1 MTAPTP
7 QHQTAD
13 ITQAVLD
20 RLGECQN
27 PRFKEI
33 ISAVVR
39 HVHALAREIDLKPD
53 EWMTALQFL
62 TATGQKC
69 DEKRQEFILLSDTL
83 GLSMLVV
90 QLDQARRSAQALAD
104 KSAVKVKPTEATV
117 QGPFYWQGS
126 PVLPLGSDIG
136 KGMPGEP
143 AHYSGRVTDTQ
154 GKPLAGTCLDV
165 WSGDG
170 DGIYDMQMGDEAGMR
185 LRGRFHT
192 DADGR
197 YHFWSIKPYYYP
209 VPTDG
214 PVGDMLRAMG
224 RHPNRPGHIHM
235 MVYRDGYV
243 PLTTHVF
250 AADSPYLDSDAVFGV
265 RDSLIVS
272 YEKHA
277 AGKAADGRVLDR
289 PYHSASYDFALAP
302 ALAAAA

>member
-1 MTAPTP
+1 MTQ

-13 ITQAVLD
+13 ITEAVLG
-20 RLGECQN
+20 RLADDAD
-27 PRFKEI
+27 PRFKQI

-39 HVHALAREIDLKPD
+39 HAHALVREVDLKPD
-53 EWMTALQFL
+53 EWMAAIQFL
-62 TATGQKC
+62 TRTGQTC
-69 DEKRQEFILLSDTL
+69 DDKRQEFILLSDTL

-90 QLDQARRSAQALAD
+90 QLEQARRSAQALAD
-104 KSAVKVKPTEATV
+104 KSASALPTEATV
-117 QGPFYWQGS
+117 QGPFYWVGA
-126 PVLPLGSDIG
+126 PELPLGSDIG
-136 KGMPGEP
+136 QGMPGEP
-143 AHYSGRVTDTQ
+143 SHYCGRVTDTLGQ
-154 GKPLAGTCLDV
+154 PLAGVCLDV

-170 DGIYDMQMGDEAGMR
+170 DGIYDMQMSGDVGMR

-192 DADGR
+192 DAEGR

-209 VPTDG
+209 VPIDG

-243 PLTTHVF
+243 PLTTHLF
-250 AADSPYLDSDAVFGV
+250 AADSPYLNSDAVFGV

-277 AGKAADGRVLDR
+277 PGKAVDGRMMDR
-289 PYHSASYDFALAP
+289 TWHSASYDFALAK
-302 ALAAAA
+302 AA

>member
-1 MTAPTP
+1 MK

-20 RLGECQN
+20 RLGECDN

-33 ISAVVR
+33 ITGVVR
-39 HVHALAREIDLKPD
+39 HLHALAREIDLKPD
-53 EWMTALQFL
+53 EWMAAIQFL

-69 DEKRQEFILLSDTL
+69 DDKRQEFILLSDTL

-90 QLDQARRSAQALAD
+90 ALDQARRSKAALAD
-104 KSAVKVKPTEATV
+104 KSVKTQPTEATV
-117 QGPFYWQGS
+117 QGPFYWQGA
-126 PVLPLGSDIG
+126 PVLALGSDIG

-143 AHYSGRVTDTQ
+143 AHYSGRVTDTT
-154 GKPLAGTCLDV
+154 GKPLAGVCLDV

-170 DGIYDMQMGDEAGMR
+170 DGVYDMQMAGDVGMR

-192 DADGR
+192 DAEGR

-243 PLTTHVF
+243 PLTTHLF

-265 RDSLIVS
+265 RDSLIVG

-277 AGKAADGRVLDR
+277 PGKAADGRTLDR
-289 PYHSASYDFALAP
+289 TWHSTSYDFTLAR
-302 ALAAAA
+302 AA